1 MRSIIAF
8 TRINYFNV
16 CGSSLA
22 LSLTIFFF
30 NSQPGYV
37 YVLFLVFVGDFFVH
51 WIDVVTRWLWISDLQ
66 VC

>member
-1 MRSIIAF
+1 MF
-8 TRINYFNV
+8 VET
-16 CGSSLA
+16 LA
-22 LSLTIFFF
+22 LSLTSFFF